1 MAFNFFKKKKKKTE
15 KEETP
20 EKEVPKT
27 DIEKE
32 APAESTGEQTDTD
45 TRIENQ
51 VSGKSE
57 PAPEA
62 PEPESVDKTEPVPDI
77 PDSGVPESQV
87 PETPEP
93 EPMPSVREKPSS
105 KGIFSKLKKGLSKT
119 RDILT
124 TDINEFFSENKKIDD
139 DLLEELEELLVTSDL
154 GVENAMKIMETL
166 TARAKKLET
175 ADELKDL
182 LKKEL
187 AALFPDAAEERD
199 KAEQMPKPYVIMMV
213 GVNGTGKTTTLGKMA
228 MKYKSQ
234 GKSVLIG
241 ASDTFRAAAVE
252 QLEIWANRAG
262 ASFVRHREGADPA
275 AVAFDAVE
283 AATAR
288 GIDVVLID
296 TAGRLHTQK
305 NLMEELKKIKRSI
318 GKRLNGAPHEVLMV
332 LDATTGQN
340 AISQAE
346 LFHQAVGIT
355 DLAVTKLDGSA
366 KGGVV
371 ASVAHR
377 MKLPVKYVG
386 VGEGIEDL
394 QDFDPHLFVNALLD

>member
-1 MAFNFFKKKKKKTE
+1 MAFNFFKKKKKKSR
-15 KEETP
+15 KRDAP
-20 EKEVPKT
+20 EAEVEKT
-27 DIEKE
+27 DIAEE
-32 APAESTGEQTDTD
+32 VPAESTEEQAEP
-45 TRIENQ
+45 RIDSQ
-51 VSGKSE
+51 VSQAAE
-57 PAPEA
+57 PATESPDTESSDA
-62 PEPESVDKTEPVPDI
+62 PQPVSDIPESEDTETAEAELVPVARD
-77 PDSGVPESQV
+77 
-87 PETPEP
+87 
-93 EPMPSVREKPSS
+93 KPSS
-105 KGIFSKLKKGLSKT
+105 KGIFSKLRKGLSKT
-119 RDILT
+119 RAILT

-139 DLLEELEELLVTSDL
+139 ALLEELEELLVTSDL

-166 TARAKKLET
+166 NASAKKLQT
-175 ADELKDL
+175 ADELKDV

-187 AALFPDAAEERD
+187 VALFPDAAEAVKETERI
-199 KAEQMPKPYVIMMV
+199 PKPYVIMMV

-252 QLEIWANRAG
+252 QLEIWADRAG

-288 GIDVVLID
+288 GVDVVLID

-318 GKRLNGAPHEVLMV
+318 GKRFNGAPHEVLMV

-346 LFHQAVGIT
+346 LFHEAVGIT

-371 ASVAHR
+371 VSVANR
-377 MKLPVKYVG
+377 MNLPVKYVG

-394 QDFDPHLFVNALLD
+394 QDFDPDLFVNALLD

>member
-20 EKEVPKT
+20 AKEVPKT

-32 APAESTGEQTDTD
+32 APAESTGEQAD

-57 PAPEA
+57 PAPE
-62 PEPESVDKTEPVPDI
+62 EPESVDTTEPVPDI
-77 PDSGVPESQV
+77 PDSQVPESQV

-105 KGIFSKLKKGLSKT
+105 KGIFSKLRKGLSKT
-119 RDILT
+119 RAILT

-139 DLLEELEELLVTSDL
+139 ELEELLITSDL
-154 GVENAMKIMETL
+154 GVENAMTIMETL

-175 ADELKDL
+175 ADELKDV

-187 AALFPDAAEERD
+187 AALFPSAAEADKEAER
-199 KAEQMPKPYVIMMV
+199 MPKPYVIMMV
-213 GVNGTGKTTTLGKMA
+213 GVNGTGKTTTIGKMA

-346 LFHQAVGIT
+346 LFHEAVGIT
-355 DLAVTKLDGSA
+355 DLAVTKLDGTA

-377 MKLPVKYVG
+377 MNLPVKYVG